1 MTEIKLKLFK
11 RGSYLG
17 PLIEAI
23 DQHDQPIQRMV
34 AMVEPTEEYGLTQIP
49 KGPNP
54 RDIDPTTPLYKA
66 IKSEYKDGVCFT
78 IKNGGVCA
86 VVDFDSMKVQGDYLT
101 FTCSN
106 PGITGHYDGQ
116 HTIDAV
122 QEAVDKEG
130 AAGNAV
136 LLFLVSENAYDDID
150 EVRDTATKW
159 NTRGSQKKTSERN
172 IRGGFDNLKNYLNNQ
187 YIDNI
192 MWRQNQK
199 GDQDEKIRA
208 ECSALQLINLLSTFL
223 PGAYISGNKGSL
235 HEIAGYARVGEK
247 LFDSVM
253 DDESLG
259 PVMEATYAHA
269 DMIVGLSDLIQ
280 KTSRHLFG
288 DDVGNCAVIKAVSKS
303 QLNKNPK
310 DRKFLKQTIFE
321 SGKVIEGALNKDLI
335 PPIMYGFVNTCFD
348 YDEDTKEFTT
358 IYDLEDLAAIWYVA
372 GPKILRILDG
382 RFKDDFQTEYKSRFA
397 DFVNDGSIWSKIKK
411 EVEKTIKAG
420 TWNDARNKNIVYRAG
435 NKGELDKV
443 SIRDSVCAYA

>member
-1 MTEIKLKLFK
+1 MTEIKLKLFE
-11 RGSYLG
+11 RGSSFG
-17 PLIEAI
+17 PLVEAI
-23 DQHDQPIQRMV
+23 DQDNQPIQRMV

-66 IKSEYKDGVCFT
+66 IKNEYKDGVCFSVR
-78 IKNGGVCA
+78 NGGVCA
-86 VVDFDSMKVQGDYLT
+86 VVDFDSMKVQGNYLT

-136 LLFLVSENAYDDID
+136 LLFLVSENAYSEIDD
-150 EVRDTATKW
+150 VRDAATCW

-199 GDQDEKIRA
+199 GDQDDKIRA
-208 ECSALQLINLLSTFL
+208 ECSALQLINLLSTFM
-223 PGAYISGNKGSL
+223 PGAYVPGDNGSL
-235 HEIAGYARVGEK
+235 HDIAGFARAGEK
-247 LFDSVM
+247 LFDRVM

-259 PVMEATYAHA
+259 PVMEATYTHA

-280 KTSRHLFG
+280 KTARHLFG
-288 DDVGNCAVIKAVSKS
+288 ADAGNCAVIKAVSKS
-303 QLNKNPK
+303 QLSKSPK

-348 YDEDTKEFTT
+348 YDEDTNEFTT
-358 IYDLEDLAAIWYVA
+358 VYDLEDLAAIWCVA
-372 GPKILRILDG
+372 GPRILRILDR
-382 RFKDDFQTEYKSRFA
+382 RFKEDFQKIYKSRFA
-397 DFVNDGSIWSKIKK
+397 DFVNDTSIWSRIQK
-411 EVEKTIKAG
+411 EVEKTIKTGA
-420 TWNDARNKNIVYRAG
+420 WVNARNKNIMYEAG
-435 NKGELDKV
+435 GIGELDKV